1 MNFTTFKAKYS
12 VLNECFLKR
21 ELFVL
26 LTKIHKLETFCKRY
40 NLIQTNLKQIKYNLQ
55 LFLLHFDP
63 VFKRKSLKY
72 TLSPDSVMLR
82 A

>member
-1 MNFTTFKAKYS
+1 MNFATFKAKYS
-12 VLNECFLKR
+12 VLNKCFLKR

-26 LTKIHKLETFCKRY
+26 LTKIETFCKRY
-40 NLIQTNLKQIKYNLQ
+40 NLIQTNLKQMKYNLQ
-55 LFLLHFDP
+55 LFLLHFDL
-63 VFKRKSLKY
+63 VFKRKSLKS

>member
-26 LTKIHKLETFCKRY
+26 LTKIHELETFCKRY
-40 NLIQTNLKQIKYNLQ
+40 NLIQTNLKQINIISNY
-55 LFLLHFDP
+55 FCYIST
-63 VFKRKSLKY
+63 RSLNAK
-72 TLSPDSVMLR
+72 V
-82 A
+82 

>member
-1 MNFTTFKAKYS
+1 MNFTTLKAKYS

-26 LTKIHKLETFCKRY
+26 LTKIHELETFCKRY

-55 LFLLHFDP
+55 
-63 VFKRKSLKY
+63 
-72 TLSPDSVMLR
+72 
-82 A
+82 

>member
-26 LTKIHKLETFCKRY
+26 LTKIHELELQFNSNKFK
-40 NLIQTNLKQIKYNLQ
+40 TNE
-55 LFLLHFDP
+55 
-63 VFKRKSLKY
+63 V
-72 TLSPDSVMLR
+72 
-82 A
+82 

>member
-1 MNFTTFKAKYS
+1 MNFATFKAKYS
-12 VLNECFLKR
+12 VLNKCFLKR

-26 LTKIHKLETFCKRY
+26 LTKIHELETFCKRY

-63 VFKRKSLKY
+63 VFKRKSLKS